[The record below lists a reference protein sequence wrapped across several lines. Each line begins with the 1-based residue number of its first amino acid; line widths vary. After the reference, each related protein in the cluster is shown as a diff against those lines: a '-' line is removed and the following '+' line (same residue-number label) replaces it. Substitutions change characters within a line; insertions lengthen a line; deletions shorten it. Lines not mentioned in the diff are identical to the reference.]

1 MFEELAK
8 DIIESFNSEVGA
20 FIFDRRLIKA
30 SDVNNLIQRAGL
42 ESLIKNV
49 NVGNITVLFIDKEG
63 IEKGCLYEKCS
74 DIEEKGYKKSC
85 VKKCAEES
93 ISLLK
98 RKIEKSLIEATN
110 TFNTSNT

>member
-8 DIIESFNSEVGA
+8 NIIESFNSEVSA
-20 FIFDRRLIKA
+20 FVFDRRLIKA
-30 SDVNNLIQRAGL
+30 SDINHLIQRAGL
-42 ESLIKNV
+42 ENLIKNV

-63 IEKGCLYEKCS
+63 IEKECLYEKCS
-74 DIEEKGYKKSC
+74 NIEEKGYKKSC

-98 RKIEKSLIEATN
+98 RKIEKSLTEATN
-110 TFNTSNT
+110 SFNASNA